1 MEAVNGK
8 EGPWAKKSVAD
19 DVALRH
25 IGQVLKKIKSNQL
38 AGIRWS
44 LTCRFQLFMV
54 ADNFI
59 NNKAQKFFG
68 EVGIKIGIGGQ
79 ITQPGNLALFASR
92 VRWGQIMLC
101 FQPPDGLSHLE
112 PFGKHVDKRCIDIVD
127 TLAILGK
134 KIVGHAVPLPQMA
147 LDATGKSAFAL
158 AFAPSRGQRSA
169 TMTAT
174 VHRIGPEKVPSLDPM
189 IALVAPE
196 MNQVNAVILDRMQS
210 QIPLI
215 PELAGHLI
223 AGGGKRMRPM
233 LTLATARLLDY
244 SGTRHHKL
252 AAAVEFIHTATLLH
266 DDVVDGSDLRRGRR
280 TANIIWGNPASVL
293 VGDFLFSR
301 SFELMVEDGSLKVL
315 KILSNA
321 SAVIA
326 EGEVNQ
332 LTAQRQI
339 NTGEDKY
346 LDIIGAKTAA
356 LFAAACRISAV
367 VAERDEAIED
377 ALDSYGRNLG
387 IAFQLIDD
395 AIDYAS
401 DAETMGKG
409 VGDDFRDGKV
419 TLPVILAYARGNAE
433 DKAFWQAAMEGRRVT
448 DADLAIAKDL
458 LVSTRALDDTMMRA
472 RHYGQRAIDA
482 IGAFPASAAKV
493 ALVEAVEFAISRAY

>member
-1 MEAVNGK
+1 
-8 EGPWAKKSVAD
+8 
-19 DVALRH
+19 
-25 IGQVLKKIKSNQL
+25 
-38 AGIRWS
+38 
-44 LTCRFQLFMV
+44 
-54 ADNFI
+54 
-59 NNKAQKFFG
+59 
-68 EVGIKIGIGGQ
+68 
-79 ITQPGNLALFASR
+79 
-92 VRWGQIMLC
+92 
-101 FQPPDGLSHLE
+101 
-112 PFGKHVDKRCIDIVD
+112 
-127 TLAILGK
+127 
-134 KIVGHAVPLPQMA
+134 
-147 LDATGKSAFAL
+147 
-158 AFAPSRGQRSA
+158 
-169 TMTAT
+169 MTAT
-174 VHRIGPEKVPSLDPM
+174 LHRIGPDKQPSLDS
-189 IALVAPE
+189 IINLVAAE
-196 MNQVNAVILDRMQS
+196 MNQVNAVILERMQS

-367 VAERDEAIED
+367 VAERDEAIEE

-387 IAFQLIDD
+387 IAFQLVDD

-419 TLPVILAYARGNAE
+419 TLPVILAHARGGADE
-433 DKAFWQAAMEGRRVT
+433 RAFWQAAMEGRRIS
-448 DADLAIAKDL
+448 DDDLAHAKAL
-458 LVSTRALDDTMMRA
+458 LVQTRALDDTLTRA

-482 IGAFPASAAKV
+482 LGPFAACAAKS
-493 ALVEAVEFAISRAY
+493 ALVEAVEFAIARAY